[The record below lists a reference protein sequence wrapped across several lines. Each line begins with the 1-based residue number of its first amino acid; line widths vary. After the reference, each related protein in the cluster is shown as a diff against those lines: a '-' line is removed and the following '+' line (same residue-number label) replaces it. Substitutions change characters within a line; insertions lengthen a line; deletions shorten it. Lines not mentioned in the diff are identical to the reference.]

1 MRELPYLEFREQ
13 CSLAINNAFC
23 STLNSSKHGRP
34 LLCTSTI
41 IYHIYRGK
49 HITDRSRS
57 QPKCHVCKGAIEIGE
72 GTEIIIIIYTQ
83 TKITWEQEGDEKN
96 NMRASDAEAGEGSGS
111 DVRNSKVRHN
121 LPCAQL
127 WPADGMHAVCVQKKP
142 CCEIPEGRN
151 FKWDRTTLKFGS

>member
-1 MRELPYLEFREQ
+1 M
-13 CSLAINNAFC
+13 
-23 STLNSSKHGRP
+23 
-34 LLCTSTI
+34 LCFA
-41 IYHIYRGK
+41 RK
-49 HITDRSRS
+49 ENITDRSRS

-127 WPADGMHAVCVQKKP
+127 WPADGMHAVCVQKNPSARFQK
-142 CCEIPEGRN
+142 EGIVSE
-151 FKWDRTTLKFGS
+151 TEQL